1 MESVEWSG
9 FCEWKKSEWK
19 KRKLIAI
26 FRERYGRW
34 DLGRTVTVRNTKLCI
49 HTHGATTGATA
60 LLLPSQNAHTL
71 LDPIRDTEHALARK
85 GLCLCI

>member
-9 FCEWKKSEWK
+9 FCEWK

-34 DLGRTVTVRNTKLCI
+34 DLGRTVTVRNTKLCPYI
-49 HTHGATTGATA
+49 HTARQPVQRHCYCP
-60 LLLPSQNAHTL
+60 LRMHTPYL
-71 LDPIRDTEHALARK
+71 TPYETRSMRELEKDFVCASK
-85 GLCLCI
+85 KK

>member
-34 DLGRTVTVRNTKLCI
+34 DLWVVR
-49 HTHGATTGATA
+49 
-60 LLLPSQNAHTL
+60 
-71 LDPIRDTEHALARK
+71 
-85 GLCLCI
+85 